1 MMEEEEEEVVEGWRW
16 RRSRRRW
23 KTSMKSC
30 VLVCDFYFEGSS
42 SIICLQFSIY
52 HNSTQETWKKKAKGE
67 RRAKK
72 IGKMERWKEWQRM
85 TIKIGC

>member
-1 MMEEEEEEVVEGWRW
+1 MEDEHESCVKILRGLHRSSVFSFRFYQVS
-16 RRSRRRW
+16 SRR
-23 KTSMKSC
+23 
-30 VLVCDFYFEGSS
+30 L
-42 SIICLQFSIY
+42 
-52 HNSTQETWKKKAKGE
+52 KKAKGE

>member
-1 MMEEEEEEVVEGWRW
+1 MEEETRVCRYLL
-16 RRSRRRW
+16 RRRRVTKTVKNLEWDARGLHRSSVFVRLAVSSRR
-23 KTSMKSC
+23 
-30 VLVCDFYFEGSS
+30 
-42 SIICLQFSIY
+42 
-52 HNSTQETWKKKAKGE
+52 KKKAKGE